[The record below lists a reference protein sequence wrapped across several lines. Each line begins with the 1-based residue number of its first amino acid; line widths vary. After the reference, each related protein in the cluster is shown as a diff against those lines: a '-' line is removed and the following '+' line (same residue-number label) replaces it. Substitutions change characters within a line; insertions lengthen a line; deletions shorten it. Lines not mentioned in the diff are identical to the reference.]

1 MCGFCGFPSAPGHW
15 TEAGSSATAYDRLR
29 ARYRRADLLKS
40 ILPAQGLTAHDDMQ
54 TPGICVG
61 TFSGNQVIAANLAE
75 VWEAAERLSGRVF
88 DPLDPA
94 FLDGGTQ
101 DGGER

>member
-15 TEAGSSATAYDRLR
+15 TEAGSSATAHDRLR

-40 ILPAQGLTAHDDMQ
+40 ILPAYGLTAHDDMQ
-54 TPGICVG
+54 TPGIAIG
-61 TFSGNQVIAANLAE
+61 THFGNQATAANLSE
-75 VWEAAERLSGRVF
+75 VWEVAERLSGKTV

-94 FLDGGTQ
+94 FLAGADG
-101 DGGER
+101 DDR